1 MDLVFCTEARLVRRS
16 SGLVYS
22 IDGGLTNNLWQRYLC
37 KFNHVYVMARVLSD
51 DDCPINDKYLASS
64 ERVSFIDL
72 PYYLGPIQYLKTRRK
87 LNKIVANS
95 LMPDCVY
102 ICRVPGE
109 IGTLVADHLR
119 RCKIPYGVEVVG
131 DPWDVFAPGAVR
143 HPFRVFFRYRGT
155 YDLKRT
161 VVRAAAALYVTE
173 NQLQKRYPVNN
184 SVFSISASDV
194 QISSRNLPSS
204 EKVLY
209 KKEKYNLL
217 SVGSWEQMYKAPD
230 VVLEAL
236 ALLKDR
242 GVYCRLTW
250 LGEGKNK
257 GEMQKLASALHIT
270 NDVNFKGNVSR
281 EEVDEELKNS
291 DLFLLVSRTEGLP
304 RALIEAMAMGLPCIG
319 TQVGGIPELL
329 NKQMLIRAG
338 DSLALANKIEFLLTH
353 IDMANKEANR
363 NYEFA
368 KNYYDSVLQQRRE
381 SFYQYLISIVK

>member
-95 LMPDCVY
+95 LMPGCVY

-143 HPFRVFFRYRGT
+143 HPFRVFF
-155 YDLKRT
+155 
-161 VVRAAAALYVTE
+161 A
-173 NQLQKRYPVNN
+173 
-184 SVFSISASDV
+184 I
-194 QISSRNLPSS
+194 
-204 EKVLY
+204 
-209 KKEKYNLL
+209 
-217 SVGSWEQMYKAPD
+217 
-230 VVLEAL
+230 
-236 ALLKDR
+236 
-242 GVYCRLTW
+242 
-250 LGEGKNK
+250 
-257 GEMQKLASALHIT
+257 
-270 NDVNFKGNVSR
+270 
-281 EEVDEELKNS
+281 
-291 DLFLLVSRTEGLP
+291 EGLM
-304 RALIEAMAMGLPCIG
+304 I
-319 TQVGGIPELL
+319 
-329 NKQMLIRAG
+329 
-338 DSLALANKIEFLLTH
+338 
-353 IDMANKEANR
+353 
-363 NYEFA
+363 
-368 KNYYDSVLQQRRE
+368 
-381 SFYQYLISIVK
+381 